1 MSYQLTIFDFIKSE
15 VMPKKIKPFINGLV
29 YLGAKRKIACS
40 ILQKMADLAP
50 QANNFYDMFG
60 GGASMSLIAKHNE
73 YNTFYNELDK
83 GVYSLMSFLFSNK
96 ELPREWLEFV
106 NKEKFNT
113 IKKQVKQGII
123 TPYNYFVLLTYC
135 FGSDMYKGSYFCA
148 KEKEIFKEKGH
159 YLILDNNKEC
169 AIFWDNYFKDKG
181 GLSGVYLYMQSD
193 IYPSLSPHER
203 RKIFVDITLKLEAI
217 RVANI
222 AHLFQ
227 KDNYAD
233 TYKAVKD
240 ISQKDL
246 CRLIDKHNP
255 HLPKKN
261 YKGTQGKGLTELKQ
275 LQRLEQLQRLD
286 LITHTNLDYA
296 EVKISTPPHKT
307 IIYCDPPYKNT
318 IGYLVN
324 GGCSSNFDYE
334 RFYTWCIDKAKQGYN
349 VFISEYDMPQDRFT
363 EIWSKETSANFNTI
377 QKECGAKAKPTRTE
391 KLFIPKA
398 I

>member
-1 MSYQLTIFDFIKSE
+1 MLNLSYQLTIFDFIEYE
-15 VMPKKIKPFINGLV
+15 VTPKKIKPLCKGLV
-29 YLGAKRKIACS
+29 YLGAKRKIAFS
-40 ILQKMADLAP
+40 LLQKMAELAP

-60 GGASMSLIAKHNE
+60 GGASMSLIARHNE

-83 GVYSLMSFLFSNK
+83 GLYSLVSFLFNNK

-106 NKEKFNT
+106 NREKFNT
-113 IKKQVKQGII
+113 IKEQVKQGII
-123 TPYNYFVLLTYC
+123 TPYNCFVLLSYS

-159 YLILDNNKEC
+159 YFILDNSKEC
-169 AIFWDNYFKDKG
+169 AIFWDNHFKDKC

-193 IYPSLSPHER
+193 IYPNLSPHER
-203 RKIFVDITLKLEAI
+203 RHLFVDITLKMEAI
-217 RVANI
+217 AIANV

-227 KDNYAD
+227 KQNNAD

-240 ISQKDL
+240 ISQRDL

-261 YKGTQGKGLTELKQ
+261 YKLSRLKQ
-275 LQRLEQLQRLD
+275 LQQLQQLD
-286 LITHTNLDYA
+286 LIAHTNLDYA
-296 EVKISTPPHKT
+296 EVKITTPPHKT

-318 IGYLVN
+318 NGYLVN
-324 GGCSSNFDYE
+324 GECSSSFDYE
-334 RFYTWCIDKAKQGYN
+334 RFYAWCIDKAKQGYK
-349 VFISEYDMPQDRFT
+349 VFISEYDMPQDRFA
-363 EIWSKETSANFNTI
+363 EVWSKETSASFNTI
-377 QKECGAKAKPTRTE
+377 QKECGAKVKPTRTE